1 MYLMGG
7 YLFSLKTI
15 LISIS
20 LFVGV
25 LEEAQVPYY
34 DCVQTDPSFEEVKQV
49 VCIERRRPSIP
60 DRWKKDDV
68 SYILT
73 HLSLNTI
80 CIIGKGQN
88 LFFSPTYRPRQAVP

>member
-1 MYLMGG
+1 MSNLNVCGG
-7 YLFSLKTI
+7 TTAVFSENNTYFYFFV
-15 LISIS
+15 
-20 LFVGV
+20 FVGV

-73 HLSLNTI
+73 HLSLSTI
-80 CIIGKGQN
+80 CIIGKEQN
-88 LFFSPTYRPRQAVP
+88 FFIPTS